1 MTETDEQSKLKSLF
15 EGDKRPSKLAIG
27 LAIFFCSLASVLS
40 TQVYDHFQDE
50 IQVNQKYNEWK
61 SGLTPERRAWE
72 ETIEKSMGDFY
83 WYRYKRDRVRGR
95 VTCWDFGEVNPSL
108 PTVFIIG
115 DSISLGYTP
124 GVRSGLKEI
133 ANVRRAPENCGKA
146 AYGLTRLDKWLGKDR
161 YKLIYFNFGIH
172 DSRTDTKSY
181 AESLQKVVERL
192 KQNADL
198 LVFATSTPL
207 PEDPDKKLSNKDI
220 VEKNEAAIAV
230 MKKNGVLI
238 DDLYGFVEPQ
248 KDRLLEP
255 NDCHFR
261 MVGYQELGKHVTATI
276 QNILSAQNRRK
287 RSAGGGEGQVGKI

>member
-1 MTETDEQSKLKSLF
+1 MSGGPLNSEKLF
-15 EGDKRPSKLAIG
+15 DGEKRPSKLAIG
-27 LAIFFCSLASVLS
+27 LAIFFCSLASVFS

-61 SGLTPERRAWE
+61 SGLTPERKAWE

-83 WYRYKRDRVRGR
+83 WYRYKRDRAKGR
-95 VTCWDFGEVNPSL
+95 VTCWDFGEVDPDK
-108 PTVFIIG
+108 PTVYIIG

-124 GVRSGLKEI
+124 TVRKELKDKGA

-146 AYGLTRLDKWLGKDR
+146 AYGLTKLDKWLGQDK
-161 YKLIYFNFGIH
+161 YKIIYFNFGIH

-192 KQNADL
+192 KQNGEKL
-198 LVFATSTPL
+198 IFATSTPL
-207 PEDPDKKLSNKDI
+207 PEDPSKKLSNTDI

-230 MKKNGVLI
+230 MKKNGVQV
-238 DDLYGFVEPQ
+238 DDLYAFVEPQ

-261 MVGYQELGKHVTATI
+261 MVGYQELGKHVAGTI
-276 QNILSAQNRRK
+276 QSAL
-287 RSAGGGEGQVGKI
+287 AGK

>member
-1 MTETDEQSKLKSLF
+1 MSGGPLDSEKLF
-15 EGDKRPSKLAIG
+15 DGQKRPSKLAIG
-27 LAIFFCSLASVLS
+27 LSIFFCSLASVFF

-61 SGLTPERRAWE
+61 SGLTPERKAWE

-83 WYRYKRDRVRGR
+83 WYRYKRDRAKGR
-95 VTCWDFGEVNPSL
+95 VTCWDFGEVDPER
-108 PTVFIIG
+108 PTVYIIG

-124 GVRSGLKEI
+124 GVRKELKEKGV

-146 AYGLTRLDKWLGKDR
+146 AYGLTRLDKWLGQDK
-161 YKLIYFNFGIH
+161 YKIIYFNFGIH

-192 KQNADL
+192 KQNGEKL
-198 LVFATSTPL
+198 IFATSTPL
-207 PEDPDKKLSNKDI
+207 PEDPSKKLSNKDI

-230 MKKNGVLI
+230 MKKNGVQV
-238 DDLYGFVEPQ
+238 DDLYAFIEPQ
-248 KDRLLEP
+248 KERLLEP

-261 MVGYQELGKHVTATI
+261 TVGYQELGKHVAGTI
-276 QNILSAQNRRK
+276 
-287 RSAGGGEGQVGKI
+287 EGALAKKTP